1 MANPFYSPAG
11 FTHRVAPPSA
21 PGSESEDGLLFVFRG
36 DQLLVE
42 VGPPSS
48 ENPEDARVQS
58 RPSWARL
65 VRGRSPLVAG
75 PWVLGLLPQRAL
87 YLGTLG
93 DTHCYAAEVA
103 PEQAAP
109 AGLCW
114 QGLRQLFSVLEDA
127 HLSLAGRALQLLDWD
142 RNHRFCG
149 RCATPTVSKQ
159 DERSRVCPLCR
170 LVVYPRISPAV
181 MALVRRDKQLLLGR
195 GPNFPPGMFS
205 ALAGFAEPGETLEQC
220 LAREVR
226 EESGVE
232 ICNIRYS
239 GSQPWPFPNSLM
251 IAFHCDY
258 AGGELR
264 PQEGEIEAVSWFEI
278 DRLPK
283 LPGRISIARRLIE
296 EAVAELRGTAP
307 R

>member
-1 MANPFYSPAG
+1 MSKPFHSPPG
-11 FTHRVAPPSA
+11 FTHRVAPPSS
-21 PGSESEDGLLFVFRG
+21 PGSESEEGLLFLFRG

-48 ENPEDARVQS
+48 EKPEDARVQS
-58 RPSWARL
+58 RSSWAR
-65 VRGRSPLVAG
+65 VVQGRSPLSSG
-75 PWVLGLLPQRAL
+75 LTGLGLEPVRAL

-93 DTHCYAAEVA
+93 TVHCYAAEIA
-103 PEQAAP
+103 PESPAP
-109 AGLCW
+109 AGLSW
-114 QGLRQLFSVLEDA
+114 QGLRQLFSVLDDA

-142 RNHRFCG
+142 RYHRFCG

-159 DERSRVCPLCR
+159 EERARACPACR

-195 GPNFPPGMFS
+195 GPGFPPGMFS

-258 AGGELR
+258 AGGELC

-283 LPGRISIARRLIE
+283 LPGRISIARRLID
-296 EAVAELRGTAP
+296 EAVAELRGISP
-307 R
+307 Q

>member
-1 MANPFYSPAG
+1 MSKPFHSPPG

-48 ENPEDARVQS
+48 ERPEDARVQS
-58 RPSWARL
+58 RSSWARL
-65 VRGRSPLVAG
+65 PRGHSAG
-75 PWVLGLLPQRAL
+75 TQLGLEPVRSL

-93 DTHCYAAEVA
+93 DVHCYAAEIA
-103 PEQAAP
+103 PELAAP
-109 AGLCW
+109 AGLSW
-114 QGLRQLFSVLEDA
+114 QGLRQLFSVLDDA
-127 HLSLAGRALQLLDWD
+127 HLALAGRAVQLLDWD

-149 RCATPTVSKQ
+149 RCGTPTVSKPE
-159 DERSRVCPLCR
+159 ERARACPACR
-170 LVVYPRISPAV
+170 LVAYPRISPAV
-181 MALVRRDKQLLLGR
+181 MALVRRGRQLLLGR
-195 GPNFPPGMFS
+195 GPGFPPGMFS

-232 ICNIRYS
+232 VCNIRYS

-264 PQEGEIEAVSWFEI
+264 PQEGEIEAVSWFEF

-283 LPGRISIARRLIE
+283 LPGRISIARRLID
-296 EAVAELRGTAP
+296 EAVAELRGASP
-307 R
+307 Q